1 MRKGQWL
8 GLATLLGAMAVV
20 LGLTGSALSQK
31 QPADAPKPPADAP
44 KQPANAPKPG
54 ADAPKLPPDGAP
66 MPVEPKKPGNEDVL
80 TLPQRIAKAAK
91 VTEENAGRMLEALG
105 PAIRDELRRGKSVS
119 IPGLGTFR
127 VVRVAEHKDLKNGR
141 PVTIPAS
148 NTIEF
153 LGEGDVVQAVNTD
166 TARPE
171 ETVPA
176 FQYNPLP
183 NANPGQKMPLIRNPG
198 TRVP

>member
-1 MRKGQWL
+1 MRKEQWL
-8 GLATLLGAMAVV
+8 SLATLLGVMALV
-20 LGLTGSALSQK
+20 LGLTGPALSQK
-31 QPADAPKPPADAP
+31 QPADAPKPPAG
-44 KQPANAPKPG
+44 APKPP
-54 ADAPKLPPDGAP
+54 ADAPKPPADGVPGVADP
-66 MPVEPKKPGNEDVL
+66 RKPANEDAL

-91 VTEENAGRMLEALG
+91 VSEENATRMFEALG
-105 PAIRDELRRGKSVS
+105 PAVREELRRGRSVS

-127 VVRVAEHKDLKNGR
+127 VVRVAEHKDMKNGR

-148 NTIEF
+148 NTVEF
-153 LGEGDVVQAVNTD
+153 LGEGDFVQSVNTD
-166 TARPE
+166 AAQPA

-183 NANPGQKMPLIRNPG
+183 TANPGQKMPNVRNPG

>member
-1 MRKGQWL
+1 MRKEQWL
-8 GLATLLGAMAVV
+8 SLAALLGVMALV

-31 QPADAPKPPADAP
+31 PQADAPKPPVD
-44 KQPANAPKPG
+44 APKPG
-54 ADAPKLPPDGAP
+54 ADAPKLPPNGVPGVAD
-66 MPVEPKKPGNEDVL
+66 PKKAGNEDTL
-80 TLPQRIAKAAK
+80 SLPQRIAKAAK
-91 VTEENAGRMLEALG
+91 VSEENATRMFEALG
-105 PAIRDELRRGKSVS
+105 PAIREELRRGRSVS

-127 VVRVAEHKDLKNGR
+127 VVRVAEHKDMRNGR

-166 TARPE
+166 GAQPA

-183 NANPGQKMPLIRNPG
+183 GATPGQKMPIIRNPG

>member
-1 MRKGQWL
+1 L
-8 GLATLLGAMAVV
+8 V
-20 LGLTGSALSQK
+20 LGLTSSALSQK
-31 QPADAPKPPADAP
+31 PQADAPKAPADV
-44 KQPANAPKPG
+44 
-54 ADAPKLPPDGAP
+54 APKLPDAP
-66 MPVEPKKPGNEDVL
+66 KPVSEEAL
-80 TLPQRIAKAAK
+80 TLQQRIAKAAK
-91 VTEENAGRMLEALG
+91 VSEENAARMFEALG
-105 PAIRDELRRGKSVS
+105 PAVREELRRGKMVS

-141 PVTIPAS
+141 PVTVPAT

-153 LGEGDVVQAVNTD
+153 LAEGDAIQATNTD

-183 NANPGQKMPLIRNPG
+183 GANPGQKMPNVRNAG

>member
-1 MRKGQWL
+1 MRKEQWL
-8 GLATLLGAMAVV
+8 SLAALLGVMALV

-31 QPADAPKPPADAP
+31 QPADAPKPPA
-44 KQPANAPKPG
+44 NAPKPP
-54 ADAPKLPPDGAP
+54 ADAPKPGDEAPKPPTVVPGVADP
-66 MPVEPKKPGNEDVL
+66 RKVGNEDTL
-80 TLPQRIAKAAK
+80 TLPQRIAKTSK
-91 VTEENAGRMLEALG
+91 VSEENVNKVWEALG
-105 PAIRDELRRGKSVS
+105 PAIREELRRGRSVS

-127 VVRVAEHKDLKNGR
+127 VVRVAEHKDMKNGR
-141 PVTIPAS
+141 PVTVPAS

-153 LGEGDVVQAVNTD
+153 LGEGDVVQSVNTD
-166 TARPE
+166 AAQPA

-183 NANPGQKMPLIRNPG
+183 TANPGQKMPNVRNPG

>member
-8 GLATLLGAMAVV
+8 GLAALLGAMAVV
-20 LGLTGSALSQK
+20 MSLTSSALSQK
-31 QPADAPKPPADAP
+31 PLVDEQKPPADVAKPPADAP
-44 KQPANAPKPG
+44 KQPADAPKP
-54 ADAPKLPPDGAP
+54 PPEGG
-66 MPVEPKKPGNEDVL
+66 PVIVNEPQRPVNEEAM
-80 TLPQRIAKAAK
+80 TLPQRVARAAK
-91 VTEENAGRMLEALG
+91 VSEETAGRMFEALG
-105 PAIRDELRRGKSVS
+105 PAIREELRRGKSVS

-153 LGEGDVVQAVNTD
+153 LGEGDAIQSVNTD
-166 TARPE
+166 AQPA

-198 TRVP
+198 NRVP

>member
-1 MRKGQWL
+1 MHKGRWL
-8 GLATLLGAMAVV
+8 GLAALLVAIALV
-20 LGLTGSALSQK
+20 LSLNGTALSQK
-31 QPADAPKPPADAP
+31 QPGGAPKPPADAP
-44 KQPANAPKPG
+44 KPQ
-54 ADAPKLPPDGAP
+54 ADAPKPPADGVP
-66 MPVEPKKPGNEDVL
+66 MQIENKKPANDDTL
-80 TLPQRIAKAAK
+80 TLQQRVAKAAK
-91 VTEENAGRMLEALG
+91 VSEESANRMFDALG
-105 PAIRDELRRGKSVS
+105 PAIREELRRGKSVS

-153 LGEGDVVQAVNTD
+153 LGEGDAVQSVNTD
-166 TARPE
+166 SAQPA

-183 NANPGQKMPLIRNPG
+183 NANPGQKMPNVRNAG